1 MIEVSVKSLALD
13 RTSNTPVVILKEVG
27 TERIL
32 PIWIG
37 PGEASAIAMQLGGV
51 DFQRPL
57 THDLLVAVV
66 GGMGGTLKRVL
77 ITRVENSTYF
87 AELII
92 DRDGEVIS
100 VDARPSDSIAI
111 ALRMK
116 ARIFADDSLL
126 EQGTL
131 VVEVADAQEGEEG
144 KEGEP
149 DEDPMS
155 AEALEEH
162 LRGLRPEDLGRFDR

>member
-51 DFQRPL
+51 AFQRPL
-57 THDLLVAVV
+57 THDLLVSIV

-87 AELII
+87 AELVI

-100 VDARPSDSIAI
+100 VDARPSDSIAV

-131 VVEVADAQEGEEG
+131 VVEVADAEEGEGGGEG
-144 KEGEP
+144 DG
-149 DEDPMS
+149 DQDPMS
-155 AEALEEH
+155 GEALEEH

>member
-1 MIEVSVKSLALD
+1 MIEVSVKSLAVD

-51 DFQRPL
+51 AFQRPL
-57 THDLLVAVV
+57 THDLLVAIV

-126 EQGTL
+126 QQGTL
-131 VVEVADAQEGEEG
+131 VVEIADAEAGDGEEG
-144 KEGEP
+144 ERAG
-149 DEDPMS
+149 DAMS
-155 AEALEEH
+155 GEALEEH
-162 LRGLRPEDLGRFDR
+162 LRRLRPEDLGRFDR